1 MNRIL
6 VVYCSRTGNTE
17 RVARRIAAQCGADIE
32 EIKDTVGRS
41 GPLGYLRS
49 ALEALLGHEPRIR
62 RTHYAPKLYDVVIV
76 GTPIWFWNMSS
87 PVRRYVHEHRDELR
101 QVAFFCT
108 FGGSGQEKVLN
119 ELALLCGKTPV
130 ATLAL
135 TERQVETH
143 KDAAALSR
151 FVAEVKQARGGAF
164 MPGQA
169 LAA

>member
-17 RVARRIAAQCGADIE
+17 RVARRIATQCGADIE
-32 EIKDTVGRS
+32 EIKDTVGRR
-41 GPLGYLRS
+41 GPLGYVRS
-49 ALEALLGHEPRIR
+49 GVEAVLGHQPAIR
-62 RTHYAPKLYDVVIV
+62 RTHYAPQLYDVVIV

-87 PVRRYVHEHRDELR
+87 PVRRYVHDHRSEFK

-108 FGGSGQEKVLN
+108 FGGSGHEKVLS
-119 ELALLCGKTPV
+119 ELQQLCGKPV
-130 ATLAL
+130 LATLAL

-143 KDAAALSR
+143 KDGAARSR
-151 FVAEVKQARGGAF
+151 FVAEVKQARGGAYV
-164 MPGQA
+164 PGQA